1 VQGSVDSPA
10 MTRLIEPGVPRD
22 GAAARLEQ
30 PTGEGGNDGPG
41 TNARPAGDSAA
52 ADPSPILQRA
62 VEEAVRLL
70 DAEGGLIGLLD
81 DAGRLR
87 FAYESGMSES
97 RVQRWRSSLETLG
110 SDSAGLIASAMAS
123 GQVRSTADYAVD
135 RSFRHSRT
143 GDGVVAEAG
152 IRSLIAAPLRDGDR
166 CLGALAIYSRRP
178 SAFGDHDVVLARALA
193 EHAATALANAELV
206 DRLRRSQ
213 QELARRA
220 AAQASLA
227 SIAAELTALRDPSAI
242 LQQAVDEA
250 ARLLEADG
258 ALLDLLDPSTNT
270 VRWAYDAGF
279 RDESHRQI
287 LRNLE
292 IRIGEGM
299 FGRAIAERAV
309 VVTGDYLGDDRFVHA
324 PGPDTFARQVGLRSM
339 VAAPLVDE
347 SGPLGVLGIFS
358 ARADAFGEEEVALS
372 RSLAT
377 QATIA
382 LTNARRI
389 DELARSQTELARRAD
404 AEQAMR
410 EIAARITA
418 IRDPDE
424 VLQRI
429 VDEARRLL
437 ESDGA
442 HLTLLSDERSHLVP
456 VVAAGVDDDTR
467 RWMLDLRF
475 PLHGGINGL
484 AATLGRPVKT
494 DDYLVD
500 PRVPHEP
507 EDQYVAARLGIRGC
521 AVAPLRAPAGE
532 IIGTLAISFRTVREL
547 DDESIARLQV
557 LADQAA
563 IAVSNAR
570 LDTLLRDSESRY
582 RYLVEN
588 SPDIVWSIDAEG
600 RFTFLSETVQRV
612 TGWRPEDLLGGHFG
626 GVVHPSSRE
635 VAEIDWTVQ
644 MSEGTSETRG
654 RVNLLHRDGHPVPA
668 EFVAVNRIE
677 NGVFAGANGS
687 VRDMSDRDRLER
699 ELRESE
705 ERYRYLV
712 KASPDIVWAVDDQ
725 GLITFMG
732 DRLTELTG
740 WTPDEVLGQHFG
752 FLTTADSTPLTTE
765 IMDGVRHDP
774 SGVYPLRVLMPRK
787 HGDPIPVEIWVTGSV
802 HDGRFV
808 GAHGSIRDMR
818 ENERLE
824 TDLRRQA
831 AELAAGDARA
841 HLARELHD
849 SVTQALFSMT
859 LMTRS
864 IEMLMSRDP
873 EAAMHRLAT
882 LRDLQRD
889 ALAEMRALIFELRPG
904 GLEED
909 GLVPAIRRHAAA
921 VQGRIGLPVVVEADL
936 RERLPSDVEDV
947 LYRIAQEALHN
958 VVKHARARTVRLT
971 LGPTTEGVRLA
982 VVDDGTGFDATAVP
996 AGHLGLAGIK
1006 ARAEAIG
1013 GQLAVESRPGKG
1025 TTIAVVVPRPAA
1037 AAL

>member
-1 VQGSVDSPA
+1 MTRHPPDAVAGPPTLMDAASAAPAVSPA
-10 MTRLIEPGVPRD
+10 S
-22 GAAARLEQ
+22 Q
-30 PTGEGGNDGPG
+30 PDT
-41 TNARPAGDSAA
+41 SA

-62 VEEAVRLL
+62 IDEAVRLL
-70 DAEGGLIGLLD
+70 DAGGGLIGLLGES
-81 DAGRLR
+81 GRLR
-87 FAYESGMSES
+87 FAYESGIAES
-97 RVQRWRSSLETLG
+97 RVQRWRSTLE
-110 SDSAGLIASAMAS
+110 SVDSHSAGLIGLAMAS
-123 GQVRSTADYAVD
+123 GRVQSTADYGAD
-135 RSFRHSRT
+135 RSFRHSRQ
-143 GDGVVAEAG
+143 GDQVVAEAG
-152 IRSLIAAPLRDGDR
+152 IRSLIAAPLLAGDR
-166 CLGALAIYSRRP
+166 CLGVLAVYSPRA
-178 SAFGDHDVVLARALA
+178 SAFEDRHIALARALA

-206 DRLRRSQ
+206 DRLRTSQ
-213 QELARRA
+213 EELARRA

-227 SIAAELTALRDPSAI
+227 SIAAELTALRDPSAV

-270 VRWAYDAGF
+270 IRWAYDAGI
-279 RDESHRQI
+279 RDDAHRQI
-287 LRNLE
+287 LRDLE
-292 IRIGEGM
+292 VRIGEGM
-299 FGRAIAERAV
+299 FGRAIAEEAV
-309 VVTGDYLGDDRFVHA
+309 IVTGDYLRDDRFVHA
-324 PGPDTFARQVGLRSM
+324 PGPDNFARQAGIRSM
-339 VAAPLVDE
+339 LAAPLVDE

-358 ARADAFGEEEVALS
+358 ARPHVFGDEEVALS

-382 LTNARRI
+382 LTNARLI
-389 DELARSQTELARRAD
+389 DELARSRTELARRAD

-467 RWMLDLRF
+467 RWMLGLEF

-507 EDQYVAARLGIRGC
+507 DDQYVAARLGIRGC

-532 IIGTLAISFRTVREL
+532 IFGTLAISFRTIREV

-588 SPDIVWSIDAEG
+588 SPDIVWSVDAEG

-612 TGWRPEDLLGGHFG
+612 TGWQPEDLLGGHFG

-635 VAEIDWTVQ
+635 VAEMDWTAQ

-654 RVNLLHRDGHPVPA
+654 RVNLLHRDGHAIPA

-687 VRDMSDRDRLER
+687 VRDMSERDRLER
-699 ELRESE
+699 ELR
-705 ERYRYLV
+705 
-712 KASPDIVWAVDDQ
+712 
-725 GLITFMG
+725 
-732 DRLTELTG
+732 
-740 WTPDEVLGQHFG
+740 
-752 FLTTADSTPLTTE
+752 
-765 IMDGVRHDP
+765 
-774 SGVYPLRVLMPRK
+774 
-787 HGDPIPVEIWVTGSV
+787 
-802 HDGRFV
+802 
-808 GAHGSIRDMR
+808 
-818 ENERLE
+818 
-824 TDLRRQA
+824 RRA
-831 AELAAGDARA
+831 AELAASDARS

-864 IEMLMSRDP
+864 IEMLLSRDP
-873 EAAMHRLAT
+873 EAAAQRLGT

-904 GLEED
+904 GLEKD
-909 GLVPAIRRHAAA
+909 GLVVALRRHAAA
-921 VQGRIGLPVVVEADL
+921 VQGRIGLPVVVESELD
-936 RERLPSDVEDV
+936 ERLPNDVEDV

-958 VVKHARARTVRLT
+958 VVKHARAQTVRLI
-971 LGPTTEGVRLA
+971 LSRGAEGVSLA
-982 VVDDGTGFDATAVP
+982 VVDDGSGFDPATVGD
-996 AGHLGLAGIK
+996 GHLGLAGMK
-1006 ARAEAIG
+1006 ARAETIG
-1013 GQLAVESRPGKG
+1013 SRLAVESHPGRG
-1025 TTIAVVVPRPAA
+1025 TTIEVVVPVERQPAG
-1037 AAL
+1037 